1 MVLGLQ
7 HLLER
12 VGEGKGE
19 PILDSAAG
27 EEMMHVQ
34 PAVAV
39 ALGRQPPESP
49 GTLYISTQYSQSV
62 LSLYHFFMLFPLIGV
77 WFRTEVENFAA
88 FI

>member
-7 HLLER
+7 PLSER
-12 VGEGKGE
+12 VGEGNGE

-39 ALGRQPPESP
+39 AIGRRPPESP
-49 GTLYISTQYSQSV
+49 GTLYISTRYSYT
-62 LSLYHFFMLFPLIGV
+62 SLFSPFVISFIWRLISG
-77 WFRTEVENFAA
+77 WSWKIGAL
-88 FI
+88 I